1 MLCQRRATF
10 KIADGTFECALTL
23 STQAGHLLHY
33 RMALTRLYLGTGGFS
48 NEDWVGIFYPPEL
61 KKTQWLEF
69 YAQHFNAVEIN
80 STFYAVPGQKQMAN
94 MLERTER
101 NVMFCAKLH
110 QSFTHDL
117 SATSESASKYLYTMH
132 PLIAGERFG
141 AVLAQF
147 PFKFKNTTE
156 SRAYLSQLAE
166 WFQGVP
172 VAVEFRH
179 SSWDK
184 EPVYQFLAD
193 LGLHAVS
200 VDLPRLEGLPAPMLK
215 RSSFV
220 YIRLHGRNSGNW
232 FEGKDAAERHDY
244 LYTNDELEPWVR
256 TLHASGV
263 RNAYVFFENTTRG
276 QGLENAR
283 MFKKLWEAQA
293 GLERGS

>member
-1 MLCQRRATF
+1 M
-10 KIADGTFECALTL
+10 
-23 STQAGHLLHY
+23 HY
-33 RMALTRLYLGTGGFS
+33 NLFMAQTLYLGTGGFS
-48 NEDWVGIFYPPEL
+48 NEDWVGMFYPPEL

-94 MLERTER
+94 MLERTKGE
-101 NVMFCAKLH
+101 VMFCAKLH

-117 SATSESASKYLYTMH
+117 SANAESASKYLYTMQ
-132 PLIAGERFG
+132 PLIEGGRFG
-141 AVLAQF
+141 SALAQF

-156 SRAYLSQLAE
+156 SRVYLSKLAE

-200 VDLPRLEGLPAPMLK
+200 VDLPKLEGLPVAVLK
-215 RSSFV
+215 RGAFV
-220 YIRLHGRNSGNW
+220 YIRFHGRNSGNW

-244 LYTNDELEPWVR
+244 SYTNDELEPWVK
-256 TLHASGV
+256 TLQAAKV
-263 RNAYVFFENTTRG
+263 PNAYVFFENTTRG

-283 MFKKLWEAQA
+283 MFRKLWE
-293 GLERGS
+293 GLNSSANADIDNK